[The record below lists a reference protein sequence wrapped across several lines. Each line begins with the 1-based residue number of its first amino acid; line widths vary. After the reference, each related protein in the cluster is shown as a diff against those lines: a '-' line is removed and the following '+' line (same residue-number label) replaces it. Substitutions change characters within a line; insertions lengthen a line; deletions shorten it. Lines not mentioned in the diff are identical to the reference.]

1 LTNQF
6 LYSNFY
12 TEAKKFVNVLIFM
25 KKIIGNKKI
34 ILSYVFFQ
42 LFIFHVVQ
50 FIIGPLI
57 PLISRDLGVSLE
69 TIGITVSLSVLGLF
83 LSAFLSGS
91 IIERF
96 GYRPALNISLIFSF
110 IGCLGVYFSLN
121 HISFILFY
129 LILQISAGII
139 IGCTISLTGYISGRN
154 RGTNLVGV
162 MIGAAMANLI
172 SPLIISLTLL
182 KGLNWRSL
190 FLFLVVPL
198 LALSVLFI
206 FLKIPETAK
215 KFISIKQIFRSN
227 KRILSNGSMI
237 IYSLLI
243 FFNVAVIY
251 TFYTWFTLYFSTME
265 TNIIKSSFYLSFFG
279 LALVLGGVL
288 KIQILKILNE
298 INILLITLFASLVFM
313 GAIYYS
319 NNLYFMILFV
329 FLFGLSISSNGMLII
344 SLGLKVYKKYDKTIS
359 GNLLA
364 ASYLGVICFQYL
376 VGYFSEHYT
385 SNSVIYINMVI
396 LFISLVIVI
405 YIKFFKMKIIK
416 TFSERY

>member
-1 LTNQF
+1 
-6 LYSNFY
+6 
-12 TEAKKFVNVLIFM
+12 M
-25 KKIIGNKKI
+25 KKITGSKKI

-50 FIIGPLI
+50 YIIGPLI
-57 PLISRDLGVSLE
+57 PLISKDLGVSLE
-69 TIGITVSLSVLGLF
+69 IIGITVSLSTLGLF

-96 GYRPALNISLIFSF
+96 GYRLVLNISLVFSL
-110 IGCLGVYFSLN
+110 IGCLGVYFSLD

-139 IGCTISLTGYISGRN
+139 IGCTISLTGYISDIN

-190 FLFLVVPL
+190 FLFLVVPVL
-198 LALSVLFI
+198 VLFVLFF
-206 FLKIPETAK
+206 FLKIPETVK
-215 KFISIKQIFRSN
+215 KLNSIKQIFKSN

-237 IYSLLI
+237 IYSILI
-243 FFNVAVIY
+243 FFNVAVVF
-251 TFYTWFTLYFSTME
+251 TFYTWFTLYFSALE
-265 TNIIKSSFYLSFFG
+265 SNIIKSSFYLSFFG
-279 LALVLGGVL
+279 LALVLGGVM

-298 INILLITLFASLVFM
+298 INILFITLITSLVFI

-344 SLGLKVYKKYDKTIS
+344 SLGLKVYKKYNKTIS

-385 SNSVIYINMVI
+385 SNSVIYINMII
-396 LFISLVIVI
+396 LFISLAIVI
-405 YIKFFKMKIIK
+405 YIKFFKIK
-416 TFSERY
+416 SQNHF